1 MNRFRNCIVLIIALF
16 LSIPS
21 LCHAADGKKDKD
33 KDKYSFVIT
42 GRVKEAVGKT
52 DLTDAVVILY
62 DGNGNRMD
70 SV

>member
-1 MNRFRNCIVLIIALF
+1 MNRFRNCIVLIIILF
-16 LSIPS
+16 VSIPG
-21 LCHAADGKKDKD
+21 LCRAADGKKD